1 MGKRIPQ
8 AENTKRCRFQKLY
21 EMWNPMEARPKTM
34 SLFVFVFLWRLYPSV
49 LTSPGKWQVEFR
61 RGPRKE
67 RLIIRA
73 NNSLPNFFY
82 FPGSA
87 LQNPNGGL
95 ASQNY
100 DRNTNVKF
108 FHASLRNLKRQ
119 KTETDPIEMP
129 KLRLNTSL
137 SFCLISWK
145 VFGWMMSLLRNL
157 KPFTLWIINHS
168 CSLTANLLL

>member
-1 MGKRIPQ
+1 MSFPETLRNVKSNGSQ
-8 AENTKRCRFQKLY
+8 AQNHVAFCFRLPVT
-21 EMWNPMEARPKTM
+21 
-34 SLFVFVFLWRLYPSV
+34 SLSV
-49 LTSPGKWQVEFR
+49 CSPGKWQVEFR

-157 KPFTLWIINHS
+157 KPFTL
-168 CSLTANLLL
+168 